1 MKQTHKDI
9 YRKAIEAY
17 GVDNQLFQLCEE
29 MAELMKAVNKWRRN
43 KHLAEKYPS
52 YVGDVVEEIADVE
65 IMLDQLQIM
74 LNIPHNEVYEMR
86 CKKLDRLS
94 ERLEKGE

>member
-1 MKQTHKDI
+1 MKQTQNEI
-9 YRKAIEAY
+9 YRKAIDTY

-52 YVGDVVEEIADVE
+52 YVGDVTEEIADVE

-74 LNIPHNEVYEMR
+74 LKIPHNDVYDIR
-86 CKKLDRLS
+86 CKKLERLADRLK
-94 ERLEKGE
+94 EDE